1 MDINRNLHR
10 ILVPVPLNREFSI
23 PLEQAIHFQKVYHSE
38 IILLNVVP
46 EQNIFHRIL
55 KPEKLR
61 KHKRKAKSKLKKL
74 TRKCFNGTIP
84 SNLTIKVVSGELI
97 GSILTTA
104 VNLDCN
110 LIIIKKATRVKG
122 RLSYLRAENADKL
135 IAEAV
140 CPVLTIM
147 NRPTDEK
154 IQDILIP
161 IDVLK
166 KSSEKVAWSVSLAR
180 RFNARLHMASVLNM
194 NINLKD
200 SLAYKKSRKIEY
212 SIRKEGI
219 DVTSVILRNSGKS
232 PYQAILDHADEI
244 KPDML
249 LIMTHQESI
258 FPDNNLGSFARE
270 IIHNSHYPVFSVV
283 PSREPIR
290 EGFMK
295 SIPHRESQSVDQ
307 GK

>member
-1 MDINRNLHR
+1 MDSNRYLHR

-46 EQNIFHRIL
+46 DLSIFHRIL
-55 KPEKLR
+55 KPEKLKR
-61 KHKRKAKSKLKKL
+61 HKRKARSKLKKL
-74 TRKCFNGTIP
+74 AKKFYHGTVPPNI
-84 SNLTIKVVSGELI
+84 TIKVVSGDLI
-97 GSILTTA
+97 GAILGTA
-104 VNLDCN
+104 AKLDCD
-110 LIIIKKATRVKG
+110 LMIIKKAGRLRG
-122 RLSYLRAENADKL
+122 RLSYLKAENADKL

-147 NRPTDEK
+147 TRPTDEK

-161 IDVLK
+161 NDVFK
-166 KSSEKVAWSVSLAR
+166 RSTNKIAWSISLAR
-180 RFNARLHMASVLNM
+180 KFNARLHIVSVLDM
-194 NINLKD
+194 NINLKE
-200 SLAYKKSRKIEY
+200 SLAYKKSRRIEY
-212 SIRKEGI
+212 LIRQEGI
-219 DVTSVILRNSGKS
+219 DVTSVILRNSGK
-232 PYQAILDHADEI
+232 PQYQAILDHAAEI

-258 FPDNNLGSFARE
+258 IQDNNLGSFARE

-283 PSREPIR
+283 PSKEPIR

-295 SIPHRESQSVDQ
+295 SIPHREHQDHQSR
-307 GK
+307 K